1 MSKRPISLS
10 PARPLPHLSVFLCP
24 FLVRRSYCSSG
35 CSFIER
41 DIAERGKKRKRWH
54 AFSARC
60 SASPARVACH
70 LSDRGVTASTVE
82 GTPLRHNG
90 TDWAATDL
98 SVCLSVKP
106 VHQLSVTQTC
116 LSICTVPLF
125 GLLSVLQPIGKCT
138 ICAIFF
144 QSVLFT
150 WLHISQ
156 IDLHVAPVLFL
167 SHLLSEPAFTQYF
180 SLWHPTFPSATVC
193 IGPSTNPVSCRI
205 THLTVIWL
213 LWHFSIVYPA
223 LSIAPYCTWYIQ

>member
-82 GTPLRHNG
+82 GTPLHHNG

-144 QSVLFT
+144 SLFYLLDCIFHRSIYMWPLFFFWVIYSLNLHLPSISPYDILPFHPLQYVSDHLATQSAVE
-150 WLHISQ
+150 LHIWQSFDCYD
-156 IDLHVAPVLFL
+156 ISV
-167 SHLLSEPAFTQYF
+167 
-180 SLWHPTFPSATVC
+180 
-193 IGPSTNPVSCRI
+193 
-205 THLTVIWL
+205 
-213 LWHFSIVYPA
+213 
-223 LSIAPYCTWYIQ
+223 